1 MGQRETDFEAT
12 LRDLGRAL
20 EEAIA
25 ASPEVHRTLK
35 RMDGSATTVRVRLD
49 PCSQQPI
56 VEPISF
62 GGNTASN
69 GEPCFKIDTR
79 DLSFLRSIGIDPT
92 KRRRRRSRNAV

>member
-1 MGQRETDFEAT
+1 MGQRESDLEET

-25 ASPEVHRTLK
+25 GSPEVHRTLL
-35 RMDGSATTVRVRLD
+35 RMDDSGTTVRVRLD
-49 PCSQQPI
+49 PKSRQPI
-56 VEPISF
+56 VEPIAF
-62 GGNTASN
+62 GNKAAPN

-92 KRRRRRSRNAV
+92 RRRRRRSRESS